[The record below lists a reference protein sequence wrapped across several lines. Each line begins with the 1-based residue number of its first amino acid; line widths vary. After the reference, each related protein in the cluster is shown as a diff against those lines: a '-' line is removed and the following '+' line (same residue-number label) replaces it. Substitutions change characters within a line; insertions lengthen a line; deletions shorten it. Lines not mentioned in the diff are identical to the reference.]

1 MPPNN
6 KENKRLYLI
15 DGYAMLYRAH
25 FAMIRNPL
33 INSKGMHTSALF
45 GFVNQIMKLINTEK
59 PDLMIAAFD
68 SPQKT
73 FRHERYSE
81 YKATREK
88 MPEEMIEQLPY
99 LWNILES
106 MDIPLLEEPGFEAD
120 DIIGTLCKNTQEFGQ
135 YEDVMIVSADK
146 DFLQLQRYKNV
157 RQYSPL
163 LKKEYREETPLVGL
177 TEKILTGDA
186 GDGVPNV
193 LSHDNVFVEGERQRP
208 LSRKKKDDMINQ
220 LNHADSGYQHSEW
233 YRNYQRNRKL
243 IDLEYTPEELQS
255 EILEQFNN
263 QDKWAQRGAVLPYL
277 INNRMKLMIESVE
290 ELI

>member
-1 MPPNN
+1 MIIVDYGGLSASTVAIN
-6 KENKRLYLI
+6 KENDENMIRHMIINSLRLY
-15 DGYAMLYRAH
+15 
-25 FAMIRNPL
+25 RNAYKENFGEL
-33 INSKGMHTSALF
+33 VIACDSK
-45 GFVNQIMKLINTEK
+45 NNWRKNYY
-59 PDLMIAAFD
+59 
-68 SPQKT
+68 PQ
-73 FRHERYSE
+73 
-81 YKATREK
+81 YKANRKKARDKSGLDWVEAFRIINK
-88 MPEEMIEQLPY
+88 IRDELKEHFPYKVIEV
-99 LWNILES
+99 E
-106 MDIPLLEEPGFEAD
+106 GCEAD

-263 QDKWAQRGAVLPYL
+263 QDKWAKRGEVLPYL

>member
-1 MPPNN
+1 MIIVDYGGLSASTVAIN
-6 KENKRLYLI
+6 KENDENMIRHMIINSLRLY
-15 DGYAMLYRAH
+15 
-25 FAMIRNPL
+25 RNAYKKDFGEL
-33 INSKGMHTSALF
+33 VIACDSK
-45 GFVNQIMKLINTEK
+45 NNWRKNYY
-59 PDLMIAAFD
+59 
-68 SPQKT
+68 PQ
-73 FRHERYSE
+73 
-81 YKATREK
+81 YKANRKKARDKSGLDWVEAFRIINK
-88 MPEEMIEQLPY
+88 IRDELKEHFPYKVIEV
-99 LWNILES
+99 E
-106 MDIPLLEEPGFEAD
+106 GCEAD

-255 EILEQFNN
+255 EILEQFNS
-263 QDKWAQRGAVLPYL
+263 QDKWAKRGEVLPYL

>member
-1 MPPNN
+1 MIIVDYGGLSASTVAIN
-6 KENKRLYLI
+6 KENDENMIRHMIINSLRLY
-15 DGYAMLYRAH
+15 
-25 FAMIRNPL
+25 RNAYKENFGEL
-33 INSKGMHTSALF
+33 VIACDSK
-45 GFVNQIMKLINTEK
+45 NNWRKNYY
-59 PDLMIAAFD
+59 
-68 SPQKT
+68 PQ
-73 FRHERYSE
+73 
-81 YKATREK
+81 YKANRKKARDKSGLDWVEAFRIINK
-88 MPEEMIEQLPY
+88 IRDELKEHFPYKVIEV
-99 LWNILES
+99 E
-106 MDIPLLEEPGFEAD
+106 GCEAD

-193 LSHDNVFVEGERQRP
+193 LSHDNVFVEGERQKP

-263 QDKWAQRGAVLPYL
+263 QDKWAKRGEVLPYL

>member
-1 MPPNN
+1 MIIVDYGGLSASTVAIN
-6 KENKRLYLI
+6 KENDENMIRHMIINSLRLY
-15 DGYAMLYRAH
+15 
-25 FAMIRNPL
+25 RNAYKKDFGEL
-33 INSKGMHTSALF
+33 VIACDSKNNWRKSYY
-45 GFVNQIMKLINTEK
+45 
-59 PDLMIAAFD
+59 
-68 SPQKT
+68 PQ
-73 FRHERYSE
+73 
-81 YKATREK
+81 YKANRKKARDKSGLDWVEAFRIIGK
-88 MPEEMIEQLPY
+88 IRDELKEHFPYKVIEV
-99 LWNILES
+99 E
-106 MDIPLLEEPGFEAD
+106 GCEAD

-163 LKKEYREETPLVGL
+163 LKKEYREKTPLVGL

-193 LSHDNVFVEGERQRP
+193 LSHDNVFVEGERQKP

-255 EILEQFNN
+255 EILEQFTN
-263 QDKWAQRGAVLPYL
+263 QDKWAKRGEVLPYL

>member
-1 MPPNN
+1 MIIVDYGGLSASTVAIN
-6 KENKRLYLI
+6 KENDENMIRHMIINSLRLY
-15 DGYAMLYRAH
+15 
-25 FAMIRNPL
+25 RNAYKENFGEL
-33 INSKGMHTSALF
+33 VIACDSK
-45 GFVNQIMKLINTEK
+45 NNWRKNYY
-59 PDLMIAAFD
+59 
-68 SPQKT
+68 PQ
-73 FRHERYSE
+73 
-81 YKATREK
+81 YKANRKKARDKSGLDWVEAFRIINK
-88 MPEEMIEQLPY
+88 IRDELKEHFPYKVIEV
-99 LWNILES
+99 E
-106 MDIPLLEEPGFEAD
+106 GCEAD

-177 TEKILTGDA
+177 TEKILIGDA

-255 EILEQFNN
+255 EILEQFNS
-263 QDKWAQRGAVLPYL
+263 QDKWAKRGEVLPYL